1 MAAIAGIANPEKIDI
16 VDEILDRISYRGN
29 QIKIVPVQQA
39 VFGMIYS
46 NLQPI
51 QADHIQHENLVC
63 DEIADGHYACAK
75 SVANSLSLSRD
86 TLGVAPLYYGRDTQG
101 DICFASEVKG
111 LLGIASDIHEL
122 PPGSRLNGGK
132 LERVSS
138 IKPKT
143 TLEQPST
150 VLAVELRRRLTD
162 AIQSRAQGVS
172 HFGSLLSGGL
182 DSSAIAAIAR
192 PYARHMDTFAAGL
205 EGAPDLI
212 HAREAAWHLK
222 TRHHER
228 VVQFEEMLR
237 VLPEVIYH
245 LESFDALLVRS
256 SIMHFLAAQVA
267 ADYVPAV
274 FSGEGG
280 DELFAGYAY
289 LKNIPLS
296 LLQEELIDI
305 TNRLH
310 NTALQR
316 VDRCTMAHGVIPWVP
331 LLDPQVVSFALQI
344 PSSYKV
350 RDGVEKWILRQAV
363 KDLLPPELAQRP
375 KAKFWEGAGVAN
387 RLAEHAAKAI
397 SDEEFMRESVLPNG
411 WELRAKEELF
421 YYRIFRERFGELDN
435 LDWMGR
441 TKQIPVQ

>member
-1 MAAIAGIANPEKIDI
+1 MAGIVGIANPEKMDI
-16 VDEILDRISYRGN
+16 VDEMLDRISYRGN
-29 QIKIVPVQQA
+29 QVKIVPVQQA

-46 NLQPI
+46 DIRPMRVE
-51 QADHIQHENLVC
+51 HIQHEQVIC
-63 DEIADGHYACAK
+63 DEVADGHFACAK

-86 TLGVAPLYYGRDTQG
+86 TLGVAPLYYGRDPQG
-101 DICFASEVKG
+101 DLCFASEVKG
-111 LLGIASDIHEL
+111 LLGVASDIHEL

-132 LERVSS
+132 IEKISI
-138 IKPKT
+138 IKPRE
-143 TLEQPST
+143 TLDRSST
-150 VLAVELRRRLTD
+150 ALAVELRRRLTD
-162 AIQSRAQGVS
+162 AIQSRTQGID

-192 PYARHMDTFAAGL
+192 PYASRMDTFAAGL
-205 EGAPDLI
+205 EGAPDLV

-228 VVQFEEMLR
+228 MVTFEEMLR
-237 VLPEVIYH
+237 VLPDVIYH

-256 SIMHFLAAQVA
+256 SIMHFLAAQAA
-267 ADYVPAV
+267 ADHVPAV

-296 LLQEELIDI
+296 SLQEELVDI

-316 VDRCTMAHGVIPWVP
+316 VDRCTMAHGVTPWLP
-331 LLDPQVVSFALQI
+331 LLDPQVVTFALQI
-344 PSSYKV
+344 PSHYKV
-350 RDGVEKWILRQAV
+350 RGGVEKWILRQAV
-363 KDLLPPELAQRP
+363 KDLLPPDLVQRP
-375 KAKFWEGAGVAN
+375 KAKFWEGAGVAD
-387 RLAEHAAKAI
+387 RLADHAGQVV
-397 SDEEFMRESVLPNG
+397 SDEDFVRERALPNG
-411 WELRAKEELF
+411 WKLNTKEELF
-421 YYRIFRERFGELDN
+421 YYRIFREWFGELPN